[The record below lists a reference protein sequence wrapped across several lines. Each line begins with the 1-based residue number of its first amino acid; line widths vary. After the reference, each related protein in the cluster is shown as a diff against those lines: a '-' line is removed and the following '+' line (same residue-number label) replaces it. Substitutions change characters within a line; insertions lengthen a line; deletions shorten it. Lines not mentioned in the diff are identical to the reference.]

1 MANLMEIANCLKWK
15 RLTFSMAMSLPHI
28 GKLAKCF
35 MNAKLKV
42 GMVTAL

>member
-1 MANLMEIANCLKWK
+1 MTNLRRLPNCLKWK